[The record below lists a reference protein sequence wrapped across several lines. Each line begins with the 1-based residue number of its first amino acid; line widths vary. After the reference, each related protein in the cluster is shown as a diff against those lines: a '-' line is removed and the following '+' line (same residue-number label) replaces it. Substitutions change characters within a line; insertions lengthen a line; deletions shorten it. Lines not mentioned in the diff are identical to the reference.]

1 MTSSSVTVLVVDD
14 QPPFLRAARSVV
26 DLTPGFEMI
35 GEAETGEEAL
45 ERVEALAPD
54 LVLMDINLPGI
65 NGVEAA
71 RRLIAAHPEI
81 RVLLLS
87 TYAADDILGTARSSE
102 RDSSTWAT
110 AWEQSV
116 AASRCSRRP
125 VKARA
130 SRAASQ

>member
-1 MTSSSVTVLVVDD
+1 MIPVTSSSVTVLVVDD

-45 ERVEALAPD
+45 ERIDALAPD

-71 RRLIAAHPEI
+71 RRVIAAHPEI

-87 TYAADDILGTARSSE
+87 TYAADDILGKARSFG
-102 RDSSTWAT
+102 AT
-110 AWEQSV
+110 YMKKEEFGPASLTKAWEQ
-116 AASRCSRRP
+116 RP
-125 VKARA
+125 TRT
-130 SRAASQ
+130 

>member
-1 MTSSSVTVLVVDD
+1 MIPVTNSSVTVLVVDD

-71 RRLIAAHPEI
+71 RRVIAAHPKI

-87 TYAADDILGTARSSE
+87 TYAADDILGTARSFG
-102 RDSSTWAT
+102 AT
-110 AWEQSV
+110 YMKKEEFGPASLTKAWEQ
-116 AASRCSRRP
+116 RP
-125 VKARA
+125 TRT
-130 SRAASQ
+130 